1 MRTARSPTLCRKRK
15 GWGTHIHNGTGRKA
29 GSVGLHS
36 ETDPH
41 LCAAHQN
48 RPVDIASQ
56 RRKVEHNSSS
66 MKIPLFPLEVVL
78 FPEAALPLH
87 IFEDRYKEMMTLCLT
102 EKIGFGVV
110 CAQREG
116 LAVVGCTAEIVRV
129 LQEYPD
135 GRLDLLCRG
144 TSRFEIENL
153 DNTRSF
159 LQAEVD
165 FFQDEGLPATRA
177 MREECTALHFEV
189 LELTGGEKAHRAFDL
204 DEPVSFRLAWAS
216 PTDLTFRIELLALRS
231 DAERTQRLINLYNT
245 MLPKLRRGAQAST
258 AAGRN
263 GHVM

>member
-1 MRTARSPTLCRKRK
+1 MRS
-15 GWGTHIHNGTGRKA
+15 
-29 GSVGLHS
+29 
-36 ETDPH
+36 
-41 LCAAHQN
+41 
-48 RPVDIASQ
+48 RPVKTA
-56 RRKVEHNSSS
+56 HNSKR

-87 IFEDRYKEMMTLCLT
+87 IFEDRYKEMVNLCLT

-116 LAVVGCTAEIVRV
+116 LAIVGCVAEVVRV

-135 GRLDLLCRG
+135 GRLDILCQG
-144 TSRFEIENL
+144 TQRFEIENL
-153 DNTRSF
+153 DNSRSF

-165 FFQDEGLPATRA
+165 YFHDEGLPASRA
-177 MREECTALHFEV
+177 LREECTALHFEV
-189 LELTGGEKAHRAFDL
+189 LELTGGERTHRAFDL
-204 DEPVSFRLAWAS
+204 DKPVAFRLAWSS
-216 PTDLTFRIELLALRS
+216 PTDLSFRLELLAMRS
-231 DAERTQRLINLYNT
+231 DSERTERLIALYST